1 MDNIRIFQNE
11 QFGQVRI
18 AVNENGE
25 PLFCLADVCKILGL
39 RVDNTLQRLKED
51 GYCLIGVADSLGRI
65 QNTYFINEKNLYRVV
80 MRSDKESAIT
90 FQDWVYDE
98 VLPSIRK
105 TGGYMITKPEDTPE
119 ELMARALLVAKDA
132 LKRREERIANLER
145 QTELQNEQI
154 QVAVPKVNYYDK
166 VLQSTSTY
174 NTNQIAKEFGMSAV
188 TLNRK
193 LQELDIQ
200 YKQGGQWLLT
210 HKYQDQGYTKTRTHP
225 YIQHDGTSGT
235 AMQTVWT
242 EKGREFIHNLFNLKN
257 TIVTGVKELSR
268 IYDNMD
274 DLEKKEEVFSEPL
287 YTDLSKIDAM
297 YDVFRSVYCKSKMT
311 VYDRKKFLFVVVLLY
326 CPKRLAGKKMMN
338 GLREKMAQVL
348 NIKGKTALSDNVKD
362 LVKVYDSDSDFKKD
376 VSRAYKFITRNIT
389 PDINNPFLLR
399 LQA

>member
-25 PLFCLADVCKILGL
+25 PVFCLADVCNMLDLIPSKVAQRLSDDVLSKYPI
-39 RVDNTLQRLKED
+39 VDN
-51 GYCLIGVADSLGRI
+51 LGREQI
-65 QNTYFINEKNLYRVV
+65 ANFINEDGLY
-80 MRSDKESAIT
+80 DAILDSRKPEARQIRKWMT
-90 FQDWVYDE
+90 SE

-105 TGGYMITKPEDTPE
+105 TGGYMIAKPEDTPE

-132 LKRREERIANLER
+132 LKRREERIANLEQ
-145 QTELQNEQI
+145 QTVLQSEQLQI
-154 QVAVPKVNYYDK
+154 AAPKVNYYDR

-174 NTNQIAKEFGMSAV
+174 NINQIAKEFGMSAE
-188 TLNRK
+188 TMNKK
-193 LQELDIQ
+193 LKELGIQ

-225 YIQHDGTSGT
+225 YIQHDGKPGT

-326 CPKRLAGKKMMN
+326 
-338 GLREKMAQVL
+338 
-348 NIKGKTALSDNVKD
+348 LS
-362 LVKVYDSDSDFKKD
+362 L
-376 VSRAYKFITRNIT
+376 IHI
-389 PDINNPFLLR
+389 
-399 LQA
+399 

>member
-25 PLFCLADVCKILGL
+25 PVFCLADVCNMLDLIPSKVAQRLSDDVLSKYPI
-39 RVDNTLQRLKED
+39 VDN
-51 GYCLIGVADSLGRI
+51 LGREQI
-65 QNTYFINEKNLYRVV
+65 ANFINEDGLY
-80 MRSDKESAIT
+80 DAILDSRKPEARQIRKWMT
-90 FQDWVYDE
+90 SE

-105 TGGYMITKPEDTPE
+105 TGGYMIAKPEDTPE

-132 LKRREERIANLER
+132 LKRREERIANLEQ
-145 QTELQNEQI
+145 QTVLQSEQLQI
-154 QVAVPKVNYYDK
+154 AAPKVNYYDR

-174 NTNQIAKEFGMSAV
+174 NINQIAKEFGMSAE
-188 TLNRK
+188 TMNKK
-193 LQELDIQ
+193 LKELGIQ

-210 HKYQDQGYTKTRTHP
+210 HKYQNQGYTKTRTHP
-225 YIQHDGTSGT
+225 YVQHDSTSGT

-326 CPKRLAGKKMMN
+326 CPKRLAGKKMKN

-348 NIKGKTALSDNVKD
+348 DIKGKTALSDNVKD
-362 LVKVYDSDSDFKKD
+362 LVKIYDSDSDFKKD
-376 VSRAYKFITRNIT
+376 VSRAYKFITKNIT

>member
-1 MDNIRIFQNE
+1 MNDIKIFSSQEFGTVRVVEIDGIPMLVGSDAATMLGYVNPQKAIRDHVDEEDKLTERIVLS
-11 QFGQVRI
+11 GQLREV
-18 AVNENGE
+18 
-25 PLFCLADVCKILGL
+25 IL
-39 RVDNTLQRLKED
+39 
-51 GYCLIGVADSLGRI
+51 
-65 QNTYFINEKNLYRVV
+65 INESGFYSLVLSSKLPTA
-80 MRSDKESAIT
+80 KSAKR
-90 FQDWVYDE
+90 WVTSE

-105 TGGYMITKPEDTPE
+105 TGGYMIAKPEDTPE

-132 LKRREERIANLER
+132 LKRREERIANLEQ
-145 QTELQNEQI
+145 QTVLQSEQLQI
-154 QVAVPKVNYYDK
+154 AAPKVNYYDR

-174 NTNQIAKEFGMSAV
+174 NINQIAKEFGMSAE
-188 TLNRK
+188 TMNKK
-193 LQELDIQ
+193 LKELGIQ

-225 YIQHDGTSGT
+225 YIQHDGKPGT

-326 CPKRLAGKKMMN
+326 CPKTLAGKKMKS
-338 GLREKMAQVL
+338 GLREKMADVL
-348 NIKGKTALSDNVKD
+348 NIKARTALSDNVKD
-362 LVKVYDSDSDFKKD
+362 LVKIYDSDSDFKKD
-376 VSRAYKFITRNIT
+376 VSRAYKFITKNIT

>member
-25 PLFCLADVCKILGL
+25 PLFCLADVAKALGYSRPADAVSQHCK
-39 RVDNTLQRLKED
+39 
-51 GYCLIGVADSLGRI
+51 GVAILPTPTVNQYGATVMQEMKYGKEGEVYRLTMKSKLPDA
-65 QNTYFINEKNLYRVV
+65 EK
-80 MRSDKESAIT
+80 
-90 FQDWVYDE
+90 FQDWVCDE

-105 TGGYMITKPEDTPE
+105 TGGYMIAKPEDTPE

-132 LKRREERIANLER
+132 LKRREERIANLEQ
-145 QTELQNEQI
+145 QTVLQSEQLQI
-154 QVAVPKVNYYDK
+154 AAPKVNYYDR

-174 NTNQIAKEFGMSAV
+174 NINQIAKEFGMSAE
-188 TLNRK
+188 TMNKK
-193 LQELDIQ
+193 LKELGIQ

-225 YIQHDGTSGT
+225 YIQHDGKPGT

-287 YTDLSKIDAM
+287 YTDLSKID
-297 YDVFRSVYCKSKMT
+297 
-311 VYDRKKFLFVVVLLY
+311 
-326 CPKRLAGKKMMN
+326 GKHP
-338 GLREKMAQVL
+338 
-348 NIKGKTALSDNVKD
+348 IKYTL
-362 LVKVYDSDSDFKKD
+362 
-376 VSRAYKFITRNIT
+376 
-389 PDINNPFLLR
+389 
-399 LQA
+399 

>member
-1 MDNIRIFQNE
+1 MNDIKIFSSQEFGTVRVVEIDGIPMLVGSDAATMLGYVNPQKAIRDHVDEEDKLTERIVLS
-11 QFGQVRI
+11 GQLREV
-18 AVNENGE
+18 
-25 PLFCLADVCKILGL
+25 IL
-39 RVDNTLQRLKED
+39 
-51 GYCLIGVADSLGRI
+51 
-65 QNTYFINEKNLYRVV
+65 INESGFYSLVLSSKLPTA
-80 MRSDKESAIT
+80 KSAKR
-90 FQDWVYDE
+90 WVTSE

-105 TGGYMITKPEDTPE
+105 TGGYMIAKPEDTPE

-242 EKGREFIHNLFNLKN
+242 EKGREFIHGLFNLKN

-274 DLEKKEEVFSEPL
+274 DLGKKEEVFSEPL

-297 YDVFRSVYCKSKMT
+297 YDVFRSVCCKSKMT
-311 VYDRKKFLFVVVLLY
+311 VYDRKKFLFAVVLLY
-326 CPKRLAGKKMMN
+326 CPKTLAGKKMKS
-338 GLREKMAQVL
+338 GLREKMADVL
-348 NIKGKTALSDNVKD
+348 NIKARTALSDNVKD
-362 LVKVYDSDSDFKKD
+362 LVKIYDSDSDFKKD
-376 VSRAYKFITRNIT
+376 VSRAYKFITKNIT